1 MTSISLCFDIS
12 IKKAKI
18 EVENMVSERGII
30 EANRNAVLIWG
41 INEAENV
48 VWIMLHINAEI
59 VSSINF
65 QMFWS

>member
-1 MTSISLCFDIS
+1 VASISRCFDIS

-41 INEAENV
+41 RNEAENV
-48 VWIMLHINAEI
+48 V
-59 VSSINF
+59 
-65 QMFWS
+65 